1 MNAEGRTAKGLLS
14 VHEVRRSPKRTLET
28 DRLYHN
34 TAHAVVSAS
43 AMARA
48 RLAATRMVVA
58 LLVALAGSAGCAD
71 AAWGV
76 GSEPPPFRVMLAT
89 PCYDGQVTHA
99 FHLSVVRAYEHYHRD
114 ASSRGQEVF
123 LSSAMVPGIAD
134 LPKARAALVSR
145 FLKETPRLTHLLFV
159 DADIAFEPEL
169 IARLARSGKDVVAG
183 MYPKRHVN
191 WENIARYVESRKSAS
206 KGDDAMDAVRAAGA
220 HEYPFE
226 FEHES
231 GDRPRGGETGPLFV
245 DANGFARVKRVPT
258 GFTMISR
265 DALERT
271 IEHFPELTFVDPD
284 SGHLHHALFH
294 PLFVDFEKSDA
305 TRERLASRTYLSEDF
320 SFCDRWRSVP
330 GNDGVW
336 VDTVGWV
343 DHVVSPT
350 VKFSGKAWM
359 SRFLA
364 KSDEL

>member
-1 MNAEGRTAKGLLS
+1 M
-14 VHEVRRSPKRTLET
+14 
-28 DRLYHN
+28 YHN

-48 RLAATRMVVA
+48 RLAATRLVVA

-71 AAWGV
+71 AARGV

-99 FHLSVVRAYEHYHRD
+99 FHLSVLRAYEHYHRD
-114 ASSRGQEVF
+114 VSSHGQEVF
-123 LSSAMVPGIAD
+123 LSSAIVPGIAD
-134 LPKARAALVSR
+134 LPKARAALVAR
-145 FLKETPRLTHLLFV
+145 FLNETPRLTHLLFV

-169 IARLARSGKDVVAG
+169 IQRLARSGKDVVAG

-191 WENIARYVESRKSAS
+191 WENIARHVERQKKSAS
-206 KGDDAMDAVRAAGA
+206 INDDDRIEMEREEGEFASYDAMDVVRAAGA

-231 GDRPRGGETGPLFV
+231 NDFPRGGETGPLFV

-271 IEHFPELTFVDPD
+271 IEHYPELTFVDPD
-284 SGHLHHALFH
+284 SGQLHHALFH
-294 PLFVDFEKSDA
+294 PLFVDATFGDASSKS
-305 TRERLASRTYLSEDF
+305 ASSYLSEDF

-336 VDTVGWV
+336 VDTVGFV

-350 VKFSGKAWM
+350 VRFSGKAWM